1 MLPMRCTTCALVMLV
16 MVLGCK
22 NQSTGP
28 MTNPFALTPDRVP
41 PPTTR
46 VLAPGTAQPYYP
58 GDPMPGAVAAPPA
71 GTAGAPAFTTPPA
84 TYGPA
89 TPLPGSTTPLT
100 TPPGGWST
108 PVYAPQSS
116 TSSGNSTLA
125 ASGDAV
131 SVPSDQQGLRF
142 ATASD
147 PASGAWAITPTPQD
161 QPAMQ
166 ALAAATPPT
175 MRMPIQSMLPLSA
188 DQASGAT
195 PSQLR
200 AREVTPAEYRSSVTG
215 TSGVRTASAA
225 STSDGFRPQGSGRA
239 SSTSGSVNDP
249 AFRPPSIY
257 GDVAAPGSGAGDSN
271 EEASHYG
278 AGQDFASL
286 RGQLEYW
293 PTTGEWSLRY
303 LPTGAPADANGG
315 RVMIDNPQ
323 VLGNLPPG
331 ELVTVRGQLY
341 GKSNDTGGT
350 TPTYRVSAV
359 QRQRL

>member
-1 MLPMRCTTCALVMLV
+1 MRCTTGALVMLA

-28 MTNPFALTPDRVP
+28 LTNPFITPDRVP

-46 VLAPGTAQPYYP
+46 VLTPGTAQPYYP
-58 GDPMPGAVAAPPA
+58 GDAMPGAAAAPPVGAA
-71 GTAGAPAFTTPPA
+71 GSPGFTAPPA
-84 TYGPA
+84 NYGPA
-89 TPLPGSTTPLT
+89 TPVPGSTTPLV
-100 TPPGGWST
+100 TPPGGWGT
-108 PVYAPQSS
+108 PSYSPQSS
-116 TSSGNSTLA
+116 VSPGLSTLA
-125 ASGDAV
+125 ASGDSV
-131 SVPSDQQGLRF
+131 SVPGDQQGLRF
-142 ATASD
+142 APASD

-166 ALAAATPPT
+166 AIAAGTPST

-200 AREVTPAEYRSSVTG
+200 AREVTPAEYRNSVTG
-215 TSGVRTASAA
+215 VSEVRTASSS
-225 STSDGFRPQGSGRA
+225 STSDGFRPQGSSRA
-239 SSTSGSVNDP
+239 SSTAGSIADP

-257 GDVAAPGSGAGDSN
+257 GDVAAPAPGGDGGN

-303 LPTGAPADANGG
+303 LPTGAPADAHGG

-323 VLGNLPPG
+323 VLANLQPG

-341 GKSNDTGGT
+341 GKANDLGGT

>member
-1 MLPMRCTTCALVMLV
+1 MRCTTGALVMLA

-28 MTNPFALTPDRVP
+28 LTNPFALTPDRVP

-46 VLAPGTAQPYYP
+46 VLSPGTAQPYYP
-58 GDPMPGAVAAPPA
+58 GDPVPGAVAAPPA
-71 GTAGAPAFTTPPA
+71 GAPGAPAYAAPPG

-100 TPPGGWST
+100 TPPNGWST
-108 PVYAPQSS
+108 PTYPPQSS
-116 TSSGNSTLA
+116 VSLGDAPLA

-142 ATASD
+142 APASD
-147 PASGAWAITPTPQD
+147 PGTGVWAIAPTPQRQSD
-161 QPAMQ
+161 AQ
-166 ALAAATPPT
+166 ALAAATPAT
-175 MRMPIQSMLPLSA
+175 MRMPIQSMLPLSV
-188 DQASGAT
+188 DQDLAAS

-200 AREVTPAEYRSSVTG
+200 AREVTPAEYRSAVVG
-215 TSGVRTASAA
+215 ASGVQPA
-225 STSDGFRPQGSGRA
+225 STSSVGDGFRPQGSGQSH
-239 SSTSGSVNDP
+239 SSSSAVADP

-257 GDVAAPGSGAGDSN
+257 GNVAAADGAAGTGGDDADHYA
-271 EEASHYG
+271 ASE
-278 AGQDFASL
+278 DFASL

-303 LPTGAPADANGG
+303 LPAGVPADANGG

-323 VLGNLPPG
+323 VLANLQPG

-341 GKSNDTGGT
+341 GKANDAGGT